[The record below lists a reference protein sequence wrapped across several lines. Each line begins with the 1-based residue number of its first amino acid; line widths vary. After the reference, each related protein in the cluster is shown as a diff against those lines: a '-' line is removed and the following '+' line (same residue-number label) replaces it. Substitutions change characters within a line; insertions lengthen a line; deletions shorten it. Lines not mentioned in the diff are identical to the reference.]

1 MNPRPVCFSVHS
13 RRLLVGILL
22 GLVAHAGR
30 AQTADLMTVV
40 AQAVEH
46 DAELSQARAGYEA
59 AQQALPK
66 ARAALLPRI
75 DGGWGRAFNRIASE
89 NSLTTSY
96 WQNGWTVNLT
106 QPLFD
111 WSRWASYQQADFVAA
126 RGAVELAG
134 ARQALIVRAARAYF
148 DVLAAEDERAR
159 ATDYAAAI
167 ATHLE
172 ELRLRKTAGE
182 ATLIDL
188 READT
193 LSEQALLQK
202 MDARNDLALKY
213 RAIEQLTGRR
223 FSSLSRLSDA
233 AVRPRV
239 VPEDAEGWA
248 TQARAQGYPVQLGQI
263 EWEIAKLDVSKVRGE
278 RYPVVNLTAGYT
290 PAGAASGYAR
300 PTTTATAMVSVTVP
314 LFTGGAA
321 PARLK
326 ESLAL
331 EDQAEG
337 KWRSASRQAEAE
349 ARENF
354 SRFQWGVQRIDLLT
368 GLVKTSAESLS
379 AIQIGYKVGSRTSVD
394 VLRAFD
400 SLYASRRDLL
410 RARYETLVALLRL
423 KAATG
428 ALDTGEVAQINAQLK
443 VGAPS

>member
-1 MNPRPVCFSVHS
+1 
-13 RRLLVGILL
+13 
-22 GLVAHAGR
+22 
-30 AQTADLMTVV
+30 
-40 AQAVEH
+40 
-46 DAELSQARAGYEA
+46 
-59 AQQALPK
+59 
-66 ARAALLPRI
+66 
-75 DGGWGRAFNRIASE
+75 
-89 NSLTTSY
+89 
-96 WQNGWTVNLT
+96 
-106 QPLFD
+106 
-111 WSRWASYQQADFVAA
+111 
-126 RGAVELAG
+126 
-134 ARQALIVRAARAYF
+134 
-148 DVLAAEDERAR
+148 
-159 ATDYAAAI
+159 
-167 ATHLE
+167 
-172 ELRLRKTAGE
+172 
-182 ATLIDL
+182 
-188 READT
+188 
-193 LSEQALLQK
+193 

-223 FSSLSRLSDA
+223 FSVLWRLSDL

-337 KWRSASRQAEAE
+337 KWLSASRQAEAE

-354 SRFQWGVQRIDLLT
+354 SRFQWGVQRTELLT
-368 GLVKTSAESLS
+368 RLVKTSGESLS
-379 AIQIGYKVGSRTSVD
+379 AIQIGYKVGGRTSVD

-410 RARYETLVALLRL
+410 RARYENLVALLRL

-428 ALDTGEVAQINAQLK
+428 ALDTEEVAQINAQLK
-443 VGAPS
+443 AEAPL